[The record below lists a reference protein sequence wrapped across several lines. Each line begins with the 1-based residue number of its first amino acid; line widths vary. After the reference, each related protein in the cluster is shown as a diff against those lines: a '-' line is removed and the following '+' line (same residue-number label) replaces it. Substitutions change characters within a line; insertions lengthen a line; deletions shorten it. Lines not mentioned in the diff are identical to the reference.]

1 MYRIYT
7 PISNDRKKIN
17 LSITSFI
24 EYISYE
30 KKYSDNTVTAYK
42 KDLETFQEFCNH
54 EFEEINI
61 INAPYSYIR
70 NWIVE
75 LVEKNISNRSI
86 NRKVSSL
93 KSYYNFLLKTKQ
105 LKENPLRKHQ
115 SLKIAKRINI
125 PFSQKEIEEVI
136 NLFDDKI
143 DFESVRD
150 KLVVE
155 LLYTT
160 GMRKAEL
167 IGLKNE
173 SIDLNQEIVKVLGK
187 RNKERQI
194 PLLKSVIDSI
204 RIYQLERRKIN
215 SNSEFFFITKKGK
228 KLYSTLVYRIINDY
242 FSKVSV
248 KAKKSPHV
256 IRHSFATHLLNEGA
270 DLNSVKELLGHASLA
285 STQVYTHSSLKEL
298 KTMYNNAHPRGNKT

>member
-1 MYRIYT
+1 M
-7 PISNDRKKIN
+7 
-17 LSITSFI
+17 SIPSFI

-30 KKYSDNTVTAYK
+30 KKYSGNTVAAYK
-42 KDLETFQEFCNH
+42 KDLETFQEFCKQ

-70 NWIVE
+70 NWIVD
-75 LVEKNISNRSI
+75 LVEGNISNRSI

-115 SLKIAKRINI
+115 SLKIAKKINI

-136 NLFDDKI
+136 NLFDHKM
-143 DFESVRD
+143 DFDSVRD
-150 KLVVE
+150 KLIVE

-160 GMRKAEL
+160 GMRRSEL

-173 SIDLNQEIVKVLGK
+173 SIDLKQEIVKVLGK

-194 PLLKSVIDSI
+194 PLLKSVVDSI
-204 RIYQLERRKIN
+204 GIYQLEKLKIN
-215 SNSEFFFITKKGK
+215 SNSEFFFITKKDK

-242 FSKVSV
+242 FSRVSV